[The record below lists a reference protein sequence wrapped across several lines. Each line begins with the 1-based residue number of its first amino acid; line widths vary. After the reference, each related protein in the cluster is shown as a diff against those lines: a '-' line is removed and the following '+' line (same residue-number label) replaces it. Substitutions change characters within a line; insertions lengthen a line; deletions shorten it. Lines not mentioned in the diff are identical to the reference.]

1 MNPYSDYATDEQRDG
16 VCKATNQNTAID
28 QVEFAKVM
36 DRVRNKA
43 DDEAAQK
50 IEAKQELLEN
60 LEEILLNLSFNRE
73 ASPHLY
79 EAVEDER
86 DTLKKELS

>member
-16 VCKATNQNTAID
+16 VCKATNQHIAID
-28 QVEFAKVM
+28 QIEFAKVM

-50 IEAKQELLEN
+50 IEAKTELLEE
-60 LEEILLNLSFNRE
+60 LEKILLDLSFNQA

>member
-1 MNPYSDYATDEQRDG
+1 MNTYSDYATDEQRDG

-28 QVEFAKVM
+28 QIEFAKVVN
-36 DRVRNKA
+36 RKY
-43 DDEAAQK
+43 ETLEIK
-50 IEAKQELLEN
+50 LAKERESKVELLED
-60 LEEILLNLSFNRE
+60 LEKILLDLSFNQA

>member
-28 QVEFAKVM
+28 QIEFAKVAN
-36 DRVRNKA
+36 RKHETLEVKA
-43 DDEAAQK
+43 
-50 IEAKQELLEN
+50 AKERESQAKLLED
-60 LEEILLNLSFNRE
+60 LEKILLDLSFNQV

>member
-1 MNPYSDYATDEQRDG
+1 MNPYSDFATDEQRDG

-28 QVEFAKVM
+28 QIEFAKVVN
-36 DRVRNKA
+36 RKY
-43 DDEAAQK
+43 ETLEIK
-50 IEAKQELLEN
+50 LAKERESKVELLED
-60 LEEILLNLSFNRE
+60 LEKILLDLSFNQA

-86 DTLKKELS
+86 DTLKKELA

>member
-16 VCKATNQNTAID
+16 VCKATNQHIAID
-28 QVEFAKVM
+28 QIEFAKVM
-36 DRVRNKA
+36 DRVRDKVA
-43 DDEAAQK
+43 DDAAQK

-60 LEEILLNLSFNRE
+60 LKKTLLDLSFNQE

-79 EAVEDER
+79 EAVEAEIDILEK
-86 DTLKKELS
+86 DLS

>member
-28 QVEFAKVM
+28 QIEFAKVVN
-36 DRVRNKA
+36 RKHETLEVKA
-43 DDEAAQK
+43 
-50 IEAKQELLEN
+50 AKERESKVELLED
-60 LEEILLNLSFNRE
+60 LEATLLDLSFNHV
-73 ASPHLY
+73 ASDRLY
-79 EAVEDER
+79 EAVEEER